1 MEQQLVLG
9 NVGKQSWMFITAIAL
24 CSLLGLSA
32 VSFSSHQAD
41 NYAHSDSYAVS
52 QDASDSLAVVTAI
65 SIAVKFEH
73 LKQFAKW
80 LHVGMSQVQ
89 LPVLSSAAHLTTEPI
104 PELWFLFS
112 SFSRFRL
119 AGWKDASLQYK
130 IKSTFI

>member
-9 NVGKQSWMFITAIAL
+9 NVAKQAWMFITAIAL

-32 VSFSSHQAD
+32 VSFSSHQDD
-41 NYAHSDSYAVS
+41 NYAHSDPYAVS

-65 SIAVKFEH
+65 STAVKFEH

-80 LHVGMSQVQ
+80 LHVGMSQTP
-89 LPVLSSAAHLTTEPI
+89 LPVLSSAAHLITEPI
-104 PELWFLFS
+104 PDPWFVFS

-130 IKSTFI
+130 IKNAFI

>member
-1 MEQQLVLG
+1 MLG
-9 NVGKQSWMFITAIAL
+9 NVAKQAWMFITAIAL

-32 VSFSSHQAD
+32 VSFSSHQDD
-41 NYAHSDSYAVS
+41 NYAHSDPYAVS

-65 SIAVKFEH
+65 STAVKFEH

-80 LHVGMSQVQ
+80 LHVGMSQTP
-89 LPVLSSAAHLTTEPI
+89 LPVLSSAAHLITEPI
-104 PELWFLFS
+104 PDPWFVFS

-130 IKSTFI
+130 IKNAFI